1 MKPLN
6 QATILIVDDTEE
18 NLQILVEALADS
30 YEVAVAT
37 DGETALEAVNE
48 NKPDIILLDVVM
60 PGIDGYEVCSRLKK
74 QQETADIPV
83 IFLTARIDV
92 RDKTRGLALG
102 AVDYITKPFEISEVR
117 ARVHTH
123 LSIYLMSLELQEQRR
138 IADANSRA
146 KAEFLTTMSHE
157 IRTPMNGILGM
168 AQLLLET
175 PLTNKQRNFAQTIF
189 DSGSSLLAII
199 NDILDHSKLEAGKMT
214 LESIAFSPAKLL
226 ESAKNLMNNRAT
238 EKGLEI
244 IINISENTPETILGD
259 LNRIRQLLLNFLSNA
274 LKFTDKGHIKLNL
287 RPAGKDRLYFS
298 VEDTGIGINDEDTQK
313 LFKDFSQVDSSISR
327 KYGGTG
333 LGLSICKK
341 IIEIMQ
347 GEIGVKSTLGHGSEF
362 WFEINAIAT
371 TQPAAEIT
379 DPKDNFTGKLP
390 RLSILL
396 AEDNKVNQKV
406 IIGML
411 TKSRHDISVANNG
424 FEAIHACDEHM
435 YDVVLMDIQMPDMNG
450 IQATRQ
456 IRELSSSNSQVPIIA
471 ITANIMDED
480 RERCLTAGMNG
491 FIKKPVDP
499 MLLNAEIAKVLNI
512 SSQNNPTHKAPL
524 SYHYLNSERITTLEQ
539 AVSRRDLI
547 ALFKEFFTNISL
559 ELNTIQEALSSYDLE
574 TLTQTAHKIKG
585 ASANLGLPVI
595 AREAELLEKSSLS
608 NSQSECNQL
617 IAEISAAVTETHAEV
632 KKFFPDIHTLTPP
645 AEIKKL
651 PDLLF
656 IEKLE
661 EYLRIIELAIKAK
674 SIEQYED
681 AANFFL
687 TLELPEDWQ
696 NELRR
701 IDMLV
706 FGEKFDD
713 AEILIEELL
722 NNLITLGK
730 EQKPENLQGKLEDL
744 YSALVYSKPKDIANA
759 VSVLQHQ
766 DVPQEITDEV
776 AVILNN
782 VKHYQYRHA
791 IGLLADI
798 IGKLTSGKS
807 NIS

>member
-1 MKPLN
+1 MKPLS

-18 NLQILVEALADS
+18 NLQILVEALGDT

-37 DGETALEAVNE
+37 DGETALEAVSE

-60 PGIDGYEVCSRLKK
+60 PGIDGYEVCRRLK
-74 QQETADIPV
+74 QQQDTADIPI
-83 IFLTARIDV
+83 IFLTALIDV
-92 RDKTRGLALG
+92 SAKTLGFDLG

-123 LSIYLMSLELQEQRR
+123 LSIYFMSLELQEQRN
-138 IADANSRA
+138 IADENSRA

-199 NDILDHSKLEAGKMT
+199 NDILDHSKLDAGKMT
-214 LESIAFSPAKLL
+214 LESIAFSPVKLL
-226 ESAKNLMNNRAT
+226 ESVKNLMNNRAI
-238 EKGLEI
+238 EKGLKI
-244 IINISENTPETILGD
+244 RINVAAGTPQTILGD

-274 LKFTDKGHIKLNL
+274 LKFTDKGYIRLNL
-287 RPAGKDRLYFS
+287 RPAGADRLYFS
-298 VEDTGIGINDEDTQK
+298 VEDTGIGINNVDTDK

-333 LGLSICKK
+333 LGLSICQK
-341 IIEIMQ
+341 IITLMQ
-347 GEIGVKSTLGHGSEF
+347 GKIGVRSTLGSGSEF
-362 WFEINAIAT
+362 WFEIAASAT
-371 TQPAAEIT
+371 NQPET
-379 DPKDNFTGKLP
+379 DISTPQDSFTAKLP

-396 AEDNKVNQKV
+396 AEDNVVNQKV

-411 TKSRHDISVANNG
+411 KNDRHDISIAHNG
-424 FEAIHACDEHM
+424 FEAIQACDEHM

-456 IRELSSSNSQVPIIA
+456 IRELSSANSQVPIIA

-491 FIKKPVDP
+491 FIQKPVDP
-499 MLLNAEIAKVLNI
+499 NLLNAEIAKVLNLP
-512 SSQNNPTHKAPL
+512 SQNTLDSERPAVCK
-524 SYHYLNSERITTLEQ
+524 YLNQERISTLEQ
-539 AVSRRDLI
+539 AVSRRDLTS
-547 ALFKEFFTNISL
+547 LFKEFFANISQ
-559 ELNTIQEALSSYDLE
+559 ETNTIQEALNSHDLE
-574 TLTQTAHKIKG
+574 TLNQTAHKIKG
-585 ASANLGLPVI
+585 ASSNLGMPVI
-595 AREAELLEKSSLS
+595 AKDAELLESSSLS
-608 NSQSECNQL
+608 KSQTECNRL
-617 IAEISAAVTETHAEV
+617 ITVITSDIIETYTEV
-632 KKFFPDIHTLTPP
+632 KRLFPDVLTLSPA
-645 AEIKKL
+645 AEIKKV

-661 EYLRIIELAIKAK
+661 EYLRIVGLAIKSR

-696 NELRR
+696 NELRQV
-701 IDMLV
+701 DMLV
-706 FGEKFDD
+706 FGENFED
-713 AEILIEELL
+713 AEAKLAELSHNLHILEE
-722 NNLITLGK
+722 
-730 EQKPENLQGKLEDL
+730 EQKPEDLQGNLEDL
-744 YSALVYSKPKDIANA
+744 YSALIYSKPKDIANA
-759 VSVLQHQ
+759 VTALQRQ
-766 DVPQEITDEV
+766 EVPEDIAEEV
-776 AVILNN
+776 TVILNN

-798 IGKLTSGKS
+798 IGRLTSRK
-807 NIS
+807 